1 MQSFPG
7 LDEPLTAAL
16 AGVDDSD
23 RLHGSMDAENK
34 IASVVPIRDAAGER
48 LLGAL
53 VLIALAP
60 TPASVIFE
68 LAPIDGVGLLVLAA
82 VAGLA
87 GAAFGMMAACGLV
100 NRLERLSNAT
110 LAWRGGELDVRV
122 SDPSGDELGQLTGRL
137 NHMAEELRALFE
149 MRRDLAI
156 VNERNRLARD
166 LHDSVKQ
173 QAFAANAQLGAAR
186 AVGRRT

>member
-1 MQSFPG
+1 M
-7 LDEPLTAAL
+7 
-16 AGVDDSD
+16 
-23 RLHGSMDAENK
+23 
-34 IASVVPIRDAAGER
+34 VPIRDAAGER

>member
-1 MQSFPG
+1 
-7 LDEPLTAAL
+7 
-16 AGVDDSD
+16 
-23 RLHGSMDAENK
+23 
-34 IASVVPIRDAAGER
+34 
-48 LLGAL
+48 
-53 VLIALAP
+53 
-60 TPASVIFE
+60 
-68 LAPIDGVGLLVLAA
+68 
-82 VAGLA
+82 
-87 GAAFGMMAACGLV
+87 MMAARGLV